1 MTVQYVSKFPDD
13 KPVECEVTN
22 VTKHIIALARLDT
35 RGIILVSTKFYSEFI
50 TEGDMDELRLK
61 LSEYQTEDSS
71 KNIQSS
77 KQNVRRRGK
86 KTA

>member
-35 RGIILVSTKFYSEFI
+35 RGIILVSSKYYSEFI
-50 TEGDMDELRLK
+50 KEGDMDELRLK

-77 KQNVRRRGK
+77 KQNVHRRRK
-86 KTA
+86 KAA

>member
-61 LSEYQTEDSS
+61 LSEYQTEDSR

>member
-13 KPVECEVTN
+13 KLVECEVTN

-61 LSEYQTEDSS
+61 LSEYQTEDSR

>member
-77 KQNVRRRGK
+77 KQNVRRRRK
-86 KTA
+86 KAA

>member
-1 MTVQYVSKFPDD
+1 MTVQYISKFPDD

-35 RGIILVSTKFYSEFI
+35 RGIILVSSKYYSEFI
-50 TEGDMDELRLK
+50 KEGDMDELRLK
-61 LSEYQTEDSS
+61 LSEYQTEDSR

>member
-22 VTKHIIALARLDT
+22 VTKRIIALARLDT
-35 RGIILVSTKFYSEFI
+35 RGIILVSSKYYSEFI
-50 TEGDMDELRLK
+50 KEGDMDELRLK
-61 LSEYQTEDSS
+61 LSEYQTEDSR

>member
-35 RGIILVSTKFYSEFI
+35 RGIILVSSKYDSEFI
-50 TEGDMDELRLK
+50 KEGDMDELRLK
-61 LSEYQTEDSS
+61 LSEYQTEDSR

>member
-35 RGIILVSTKFYSEFI
+35 RGIILVSSKYYSEFI
-50 TEGDMDELRLK
+50 KEGDMDELRLK
-61 LSEYQTEDSS
+61 LSEYQTEDSR

>member
-35 RGIILVSTKFYSEFI
+35 RGIILVSSKYYSEFI
-50 TEGDMDELRLK
+50 KEGDMDELRLK

-77 KQNVRRRGK
+77 KQNVRRRRK
-86 KTA
+86 KAA

>member
-35 RGIILVSTKFYSEFI
+35 RGIILVSSKYYSEFI
-50 TEGDMDELRLK
+50 KEGDMDELRLK
-61 LSEYQTEDSS
+61 LSEYQTEDSR

-77 KQNVRRRGK
+77 KQNVRRRRK
-86 KTA
+86 KAA

>member
-35 RGIILVSTKFYSEFI
+35 RGIILVSSKYYSEFI
-50 TEGDMDELRLK
+50 KEGDMDELRLK